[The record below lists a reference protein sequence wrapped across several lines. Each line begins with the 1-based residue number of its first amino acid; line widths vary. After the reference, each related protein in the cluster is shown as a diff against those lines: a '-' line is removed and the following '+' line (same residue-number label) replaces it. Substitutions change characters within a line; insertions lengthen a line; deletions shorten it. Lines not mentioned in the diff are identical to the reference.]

1 MNHAIILAT
10 TATAACLA
18 EVHAAPKPG
27 LVDRRGPGAH
37 TDMDYSTFLASSMAL
52 APHWAFQAGVG
63 LSGLPPGKALPL
75 LRKRG
80 RLMDRDMFTATR
92 GINTHKGLIFAMSL
106 LLYGAGFLLS
116 SGKRLNPKDTAKY
129 AAAAIRG
136 CCEKEL
142 ETLRKTPP
150 QRELTSGEKIFLLH
164 GLRGIRGEA
173 ESGFATVVNVGIPR
187 LRKALA
193 SGASLNES
201 ALYSLFHIMETC
213 EDTNIVARKGYPFW
227 KECYRKRLS
236 PLLRLE
242 PPFSEEDWAVIVE
255 RDLLFST
262 EGISPGG
269 AADLLTC
276 TLFLHWVDEYPN
288 QFVNIRTSE
297 YNICNFSEEVE
308 T

>member
-1 MNHAIILAT
+1 
-10 TATAACLA
+10 
-18 EVHAAPKPG
+18 V
-27 LVDRRGPGAH
+27 
-37 TDMDYSTFLASSMAL
+37 AL
-52 APHWAFQAGVG
+52 APHWSFQADVG
-63 LSGLPPGKALPL
+63 LTGCPPGEALPL

-80 RLMDRDMFTATR
+80 QLMDRDMFTATR

-116 SGKRLNPKDTAKY
+116 SGRRLNPKDTAKY
-129 AAAAIRG
+129 AAAAIKG

-142 ETLRKTPP
+142 ETLRKAPP
-150 QRELTSGEKIFLLH
+150 KRELTSGEKIFLLH

-173 ESGFATVVNVGIPR
+173 ESGFATVVNVGIPS
-187 LRKALA
+187 LRQALA
-193 SGASLNES
+193 SGATFNES
-201 ALYSLFHIMETC
+201 ALFSLFHIMEAC
-213 EDTNIVARKGYPFW
+213 EDTNIVSRKGYPFW

-236 PLLRLE
+236 PLLKLK
-242 PPFSEEDWAVIVE
+242 PPFSEEDMAVIIE
-255 RDLLFST
+255 TDLLFST

-276 TLFLHWVDEYPN
+276 TLFLHWMDEYPN
-288 QFVNIRTSE
+288 QFVNIKPPA